1 MSKKHIPEYKK
12 RGRPHILL
20 LATIVALLIS
30 SAPVTVPAFADWRHN
45 SKINSLDYKQK
56 YGYWE
61 VLDIPNEFKINTI
74 HAALL
79 PTGKVLLVAGSGNNR
94 ENFNA
99 FWNDNKIE
107 VLKTALLDPET
118 KQIKLIETPSDLF
131 CSGHALLHSGNLL
144 VAGGTSGYELLEA
157 DVTKPAGSMVI
168 HNEDPDSPVKVFR
181 KGTRFTSPSG
191 KVYVS
196 TQEATVE
203 PAHKVDHG
211 QGNVMIHHS
220 STKIFVEAVEA
231 DASYVTDKNEQYSIE
246 GLRGSDTRNIYGQ
259 GGPMTLNKQ
268 DFRGDNKAYEFD
280 PIKET
285 YVKVGDMKESRWYPS
300 LPLLN
305 DGRILAVSG
314 LDNAGVIT
322 ETTEYYDPVTKSW
335 SWGPNRAFPTY
346 PALFRTP
353 NPDVLFFSGSN
364 AGYGPEDKGR
374 EPGFWN
380 LKDNT
385 FKKVEGLR
393 SPDILETSASVMLP
407 PVKGSNDGTQ
417 SHKVMVAG
425 GGGVGESKLVTAR
438 TDIIDLAAEQP
449 HFTPGRDLP
458 EAVRYLNMT
467 VTPWDE
473 VFATGGNRDYRAK
486 GNSYSYTS
494 FSYNPTTDTMTTLAD
509 APVGRGYHSGSLL
522 LPDGRILVFGGDPL
536 FGDKDNTT
544 AGKFEQRIEIF
555 TPPQLFRGEQI
566 KPKLEGTDQVRRGDK
581 LTITTDASF
590 SAQTARLIIPSSA
603 THVTNI
609 EQRSVAAKVHND
621 NGKLTVELPTDENIL
636 PNGWY
641 MLFLVNDKDI
651 PSKAIMVNVVP

>member
-1 MSKKHIPEYKK
+1 MSKKHVPEYKR
-12 RGRPHILL
+12 RGRPHVLL

-30 SAPVTVPAFADWRHN
+30 SMPVTVPAFADWRHN
-45 SKINSLDYKQK
+45 TKINSLEYKQTH
-56 YGYWE
+56 GYWE
-61 VLDIPNEFKINTI
+61 ILDIPKEFKINTI

-94 ENFNA
+94 ENFNSYH
-99 FWNDNKIE
+99 NDSKIE
-107 VLKTALLDPET
+107 VLKTAVLDPET
-118 KQIKLIETPSDLF
+118 RQVKLVETPSDLF

-144 VAGGTSGYELLEA
+144 VAGGTSGYELLGTE
-157 DVTKPAGSMVI
+157 VTKPAGAMVI
-168 HNEDPDSPVKVFR
+168 HNEDPDSPIKVFR

-196 TQEATVE
+196 TQEAVVE
-203 PAHKVDHG
+203 PAQKIDHG

-220 STKIFVEAVEA
+220 STKVFVEAVEP
-231 DASYVTDKNEQYSIE
+231 DASYVTDKNEQFSIE
-246 GLRGSDTRNIYGQ
+246 GLRDSDARNIYGQ

-280 PIKET
+280 PIKEA

-300 LPLLN
+300 LPILN
-305 DGRILAVSG
+305 NGNILAVSG
-314 LDNAGVIT
+314 LDNAGVVT
-322 ETTEYYDPVTKSW
+322 ETTEYYDPETKSW
-335 SWGPNRAFPTY
+335 TWGPNRAFPTY

-380 LKDNT
+380 LTDNT
-385 FKKVEGLR
+385 FKKVDGLR
-393 SPDILETSASVMLP
+393 FPNILETSASVLLP
-407 PVKGSNDGTQ
+407 PAKGSNDGSQ

-449 HFTPGRDLP
+449 RYAPGHDLP

-467 VTPWDE
+467 VMPWDE

-486 GNSYSYTS
+486 SNSYSHKS
-494 FSYNPTTDTMTTLAD
+494 FSYNPTNNTIAPLAD

-522 LPDGRILVFGGDPL
+522 LPDGRVLVFGGDSL

-555 TPPQLFRGEQI
+555 TPPQFFRNKQVTAKI
-566 KPKLEGTDQVRRGDK
+566 EGVNEVHRGDK
-581 LTITTDASF
+581 VTVTASESF
-590 SAQTARLIIPSSA
+590 SAKTARLIVPSSA

-609 EQRSVAAKVHND
+609 EQRSIAAIVQND
-621 NGKLTVELPTDENIL
+621 NGKFTVSLPADENIL

-641 MLFLVNDKDI
+641 MLFLVDDKDM
-651 PSKAIMVNVVP
+651 PSKAVMINVKS

>member
-1 MSKKHIPEYKK
+1 MSKKHVPEYKR

-20 LATIVALLIS
+20 LATLAALLIS

-45 SKINSLDYKQK
+45 AKINSIEYKQSH
-56 YGYWE
+56 GYWE
-61 VLDIPNEFKINTI
+61 TLDIPAEFKINTI

-94 ENFNA
+94 ESFNSYR
-99 FWNDNKIE
+99 NDGKIE
-107 VLKTALLDPET
+107 VLKTAILDPAT
-118 KQIKLIETPSDLF
+118 NHIKLIETPSDLF
-131 CSGHALLHSGNLL
+131 CSGHALLQSGNLL
-144 VAGGTSGYELLEA
+144 VAGGTSGYELLGA
-157 DVTKPAGSMVI
+157 DVTKPAGAMVI
-168 HNEDPDSPVKVFR
+168 HNEDPDSPVKVFPR
-181 KGTRFTSPSG
+181 GTRFTSPTG

-196 TQEATVE
+196 TQEAVVE
-203 PAHKVDHG
+203 PAHKIDHG

-220 STKIFVEAVEA
+220 STKIFVEAVEPS
-231 DASYVTDKNEQYSIE
+231 ASYITDKNEQYSIE
-246 GLRGSDTRNIYGQ
+246 GLRGNDARNIYGQ

-280 PIKET
+280 PVKEA

-300 LPLLN
+300 LPILN
-305 DGRILAVSG
+305 NGTVLAVSG
-314 LDNAGVIT
+314 LDNAGVVT
-322 ETTEYYDPVTKSW
+322 ETTEYYDPATKTW

-346 PALFRTP
+346 PALFRTTKP
-353 NPDVLFFSGSN
+353 NTLFFSGSN

-380 LKDNT
+380 LTDNT
-385 FKKVEGLR
+385 FKGVKGLR
-393 SPDILETSASVMLP
+393 FPNILETSASVMLP
-407 PVKGSNDGTQ
+407 PAKGSNDGSQ
-417 SHKVMVAG
+417 SYKVMVAG
-425 GGGVGESKLVTAR
+425 GGGIGESKLVTAR
-438 TDIIDLAAEQP
+438 TDIIDLAAENP
-449 HFTPGRDLP
+449 EYKPGQDLP

-486 GNSYSYTS
+486 SNSYSHRS
-494 FSYNPTTDTMTTLAD
+494 FSYNPTTDSITMLAD

-555 TPPQLFRGEQI
+555 TPPQFFKSNQVTPKNLGASEVHRGDN
-566 KPKLEGTDQVRRGDK
+566 LTVTTDQPFNAK
-581 LTITTDASF
+581 
-590 SAQTARLIIPSSA
+590 TARLIVPSSA

-609 EQRSVAAKVHND
+609 EQRSIAATIHNEG
-621 NGKLTVELPTDENIL
+621 GKFTVTLPTDENVL

-641 MLFLVNDKDI
+641 MLFLVDDKDM
-651 PSKAIMVNVVP
+651 PAKALMVNIK